1 MSSATTTSNP
11 ATVAA
16 TRPQT
21 ARP

>member
-1 MSSATTTSNP
+1 MSSAATSNP

-16 TRPQT
+16 TRPQP